1 MRLGRFLAVAAAVLL
16 LAPAA
21 AVAQSSIAGTVTDD
35 TGGVLPGVTV
45 EASSD
50 VLIEGSRVV
59 FTDGTGAYNIIDLRP
74 GEYTV
79 VFTLPGF
86 GTLVRDQLILGADV
100 TLPIDVQMSV
110 GSVEETITV
119 SGETPVVDVQ
129 QVQRI
134 EVMTR
139 ETQEA
144 IPTGRSMWSYA
155 LLIPGVKVHKPD
167 VGGTAG
173 VQQSEMMGRGLDAAH
188 TTIEVDG
195 MMINTMISDGRY
207 QAYLNPMLAAEDV
220 VHDLGSGRRDAERRA
235 AHQHDPERGRQP
247 VQRELVHGLHAG
259 QLAGEGPAA
268 AGAGPGSLAADRR
281 RPDLRQQRG
290 HRGPD
295 LPRPSVVLLDGPVER
310 GEQRDHQQHQP
321 RRHAGSGQQH
331 HPQRER
337 AADVADDAA
346 AQDLGDVRQGSEAPV
361 QPAQPGRG
369 PEHGGIVVDV
379 PALRHRDGEVDGDA
393 VEPDAG
399 RVRVLAGL
407 RGLGPRLLPVPR
419 GRQPHRSAEARRGLA
434 GDLLLDAVLPRGGLG
449 RAHGADAGGHGAA
462 TPGTP
467 RRPASTDGSDWST
480 APGSGARTTTTR
492 TAGPTRARC
501 PTSPARTASSSG

>member
-16 LAPAA
+16 LAPAV
-21 AVAQSSIAGTVTDD
+21 AVAQSSIAGAVTDD

-100 TLPIDVQMSV
+100 TMPLDAVMSV

-173 VQQSEMMGRGLDAAH
+173 VQQSEMMGPR
-188 TTIEVDG
+188 
-195 MMINTMISDGRY
+195 S
-207 QAYLNPMLAAEDV
+207 
-220 VHDLGSGRRDAERRA
+220 
-235 AHQHDPERGRQP
+235 
-247 VQRELVHGLHAG
+247 
-259 QLAGEGPAA
+259 
-268 AGAGPGSLAADRR
+268 RR
-281 RPDLRQQRG
+281 RPT
-290 HRGPD
+290 
-295 LPRPSVVLLDGPVER
+295 RPS
-310 GEQRDHQQHQP
+310 
-321 RRHAGSGQQH
+321 
-331 HPQRER
+331 
-337 AADVADDAA
+337 
-346 AQDLGDVRQGSEAPV
+346 
-361 QPAQPGRG
+361 
-369 PEHGGIVVDV
+369 
-379 PALRHRDGEVDGDA
+379 
-393 VEPDAG
+393 
-399 RVRVLAGL
+399 
-407 RGLGPRLLPVPR
+407 
-419 GRQPHRSAEARRGLA
+419 RSTG
-434 GDLLLDAVLPRGGLG
+434 
-449 RAHGADAGGHGAA
+449 
-462 TPGTP
+462 
-467 RRPASTDGSDWST
+467 
-480 APGSGARTTTTR
+480 
-492 TAGPTRARC
+492 
-501 PTSPARTASSSG
+501 